1 MHILFYNKNIAYS
14 EILNKEIF
22 LLPIFLQDEK
32 IYIYN
37 NNYFYENWNLDYES
51 RLIEFIL
58 PLENIEVLQTINLN
72 KDNLLDL
79 NLKDLFPEYK
89 NKNLAVII
97 IEDTN
102 SILEKIFIK
111 TIIMGKNIDKNI
123 QVKRLDNSQQNEFYQ
138 KIINEINSELISLV
152 KSQNLIDVKTPSFL
166 NTKFLNSKNYNLV
179 ELNKRIE
186 KIDLI
191 DRVFV
196 QEFNN
201 DYVMLK
207 IKYLGKLDKVIQQL
221 KEQSIILEL
230 IGDEWRIKANLM
242 DQLVFKFPFKTKY
255 FEQDFYVSS
264 NNFSAY
270 QLIESWPNW
279 PGKWLNIFGP
289 MGSGKTHLSK
299 ILEKKIKR
307 VMIIDETKINNKVIQ
322 NLNSFDC
329 LIIDAFSNKIEENL
343 LYSILNQTKQLDS
356 FMLIN
361 SKFPLK
367 KFEFKLPDLRSRI
380 NSFNFI
386 GIDLPTDDLLK
397 VIISKSFSDKQINL
411 NPKITE
417 YIIKNVERSYEKMFK
432 FLSDLDK
439 MSLSSGKS
447 ININLIKKV
456 LNQ

>member
-1 MHILFYNKNIAYS
+1 
-14 EILNKEIF
+14 
-22 LLPIFLQDEK
+22 
-32 IYIYN
+32 
-37 NNYFYENWNLDYES
+37 
-51 RLIEFIL
+51 
-58 PLENIEVLQTINLN
+58 
-72 KDNLLDL
+72 
-79 NLKDLFPEYK
+79 
-89 NKNLAVII
+89 
-97 IEDTN
+97 
-102 SILEKIFIK
+102 
-111 TIIMGKNIDKNI
+111 
-123 QVKRLDNSQQNEFYQ
+123 
-138 KIINEINSELISLV
+138 
-152 KSQNLIDVKTPSFL
+152 
-166 NTKFLNSKNYNLV
+166 
-179 ELNKRIE
+179 
-186 KIDLI
+186 
-191 DRVFV
+191 
-196 QEFNN
+196 
-201 DYVMLK
+201 
-207 IKYLGKLDKVIQQL
+207 
-221 KEQSIILEL
+221 
-230 IGDEWRIKANLM
+230 M

-307 VMIIDETKINNKVIQ
+307 VMIIDETKINDKVIQ
-322 NLNSFDC
+322 NLNRVDC
-329 LIIDAFSNKIEENL
+329 LIIDGFSNKIEENL
-343 LYSILNQTKQLDS
+343 LYSILNQTKQLNN

-361 SKFPLK
+361 SKSPLK